1 MQFKN
6 QAFKGHLKRVTLAM
20 HVHRVNL
27 FPLRLEGVAT
37 CDTPLLA
44 IWGGGAMVSL
54 KGASVGNTNEIP

>member
-27 FPLRLEGVAT
+27 FPLRLLKGAAT
-37 CDTPLLA
+37 CDTPLLGLQG
-44 IWGGGAMVSL
+44 IG
-54 KGASVGNTNEIP
+54 EIGLERR